1 MLERRGFRP
10 IEAVISALVG
20 VIAVSYVIETFFS
33 HPNWGQVGFHTV
45 VPWLGGTQSILFSV
59 GIIGATVMPHVIYLH
74 SALTQQQIIPRSE
87 KEARRIFRRSI
98 PDLVI
103 AMGLAALVN
112 IAVVYSAAYTLVT

>member
-20 VIAVSYVIETFFS
+20 VIAVCYMIDTLFS

-59 GIIGATVMPHVIYLH
+59 GILGAPVMPHVIYLH
-74 SALTQQQIIPRSE
+74 SALIHQRIIPRSA
-87 KEARRIFRRSI
+87 KQPRRSFRWSI
-98 PDLVI
+98 PGVAI
-103 AMGLAALVN
+103 AMRLPQCA
-112 IAVVYSAAYTLVT
+112 